1 MSSFIEKPR
10 FTCPLG
16 GALATVGALARAIPI
31 LHASQGCGGNSNGA
45 IMQGAGHLGSG
56 YCGGASIPA
65 SGIGEQQIVFGGVDR
80 LEEQLETTIEVID
93 GELFV
98 VITGCTAEIIGDDVA
113 SVIRNYRATEGEG
126 RPPVVHASAAGFKGN
141 SYFGY
146 DSVLQ
151 SLFREYVEPAPVKK
165 KGKVNVW
172 GVPPAFDVFWEGNL
186 LELRRVL
193 EGVGL
198 EVNTFFTKRDSL
210 EDLRN
215 SGNAELNIVVS
226 PINGVPA
233 AKVFKEVHGVDH
245 VITDLPIGAKAT
257 TAFVLDIT
265 KRLKLN
271 KKKVEAFLEAEK
283 AYYYHF
289 FNRVSDS
296 YADLDFQRYVVIVA
310 DTSYAIAL
318 ADFAT
323 HELGWLPKLVAIT
336 DPTDEEDR
344 EAIIRR
350 FDGKLADPDKAVA
363 FETDSSQVVNRLY
376 ERWPKPDGSKYY
388 QPFTPAFVIGS
399 RLDKDFADS
408 IGAGH
413 LSVSYPISNRL
424 VLDRAYAGFHGAL
437 SLIEDIISVVVI
449 NR

>member
-16 GALATVGALARAIPI
+16 GAIATVGALAKAVPI

-65 SGIGEQQIVFGGVDR
+65 SGIGEQQIVFGGVAR
-80 LEEQLETTIEVID
+80 LEEQIESTLEVID
-93 GELFV
+93 ADLFV

-113 SVIRNYRATEGEG
+113 SVIRNYRAAEGAG
-126 RPPVVHASAAGFKGN
+126 RPPLIHASAAGFKGN

-151 SLFREYVEPAPVKK
+151 SLFRDYVVPAPGKK

-172 GVPPAFDVFWEGNL
+172 GIPPAFDVFWEGNL
-186 LELRRVL
+186 IELRRVL

-198 EVNTFFTKRDSL
+198 EVNTFFTKQDTL
-210 EDLRN
+210 ADLRG
-215 SGNAELNIVVS
+215 SGDAELNIIVS

-233 AKVFKEVHGVDH
+233 AKVFKEVHGVEH
-245 VITDLPIGAKAT
+245 FITDLPIGAKAT
-257 TAFVLDIT
+257 AAFVRDVANQ
-265 KRLKLN
+265 LKLDKN
-271 KKKVEAFLEAEK
+271 RVEAFLSAEK
-283 AYYYHF
+283 DSYYHF
-289 FNRVSDS
+289 FNRFGDS
-296 YADLDFQRYVVIVA
+296 YADLDFQRYLVIVA
-310 DTSYAIAL
+310 DTTYAISL
-318 ADFAT
+318 ASFAT

-344 EAIIRR
+344 PAIVRR
-350 FDGKLADPDKAVA
+350 FDGKLAEPDKAVA
-363 FETDSSQVVNRLY
+363 FETDSSQITSRLF
-376 ERWPKPDGSKYY
+376 ERWPKADGSKYY
-388 QPFTPAFVIGS
+388 QPFNPAFVIGS
-399 RLDKDFADS
+399 RLDRDFADS

-424 VLDRAYAGFHGAL
+424 VLNRASAGFRGAL
-437 SLIEDIISVVVI
+437 SLVEDIFSVLVT

>member
-56 YCGGASIPA
+56 YCGGASVPA
-65 SGIGEQQIVFGGVDR
+65 SGIGEQQIVFGGVAR

-113 SVIRNYRATEGEG
+113 SVIRTYRATEGEG

-146 DSVLQ
+146 DSVLK
-151 SLFREYVEPAPVKK
+151 SLFREYVEPAPIKK

-172 GVPPAFDVFWEGNL
+172 GIPPAFDVFWEGNL

-198 EVNTFFTKRDSL
+198 EVNTFFTKHDSL
-210 EDLRN
+210 TDLRK
-215 SGNAELNIVVS
+215 SGDAELNIIVS

-233 AKVFKEVHGVDH
+233 ANVFKEVHGVDH

-257 TAFVLDIT
+257 TAFVLDIA

-271 KKKVEAFLEAEK
+271 KKKVEAFLAAEK
-283 AYYYHF
+283 EYYYHF

-318 ADFAT
+318 AGFAT

-363 FETDSSQVVNRLY
+363 FETDSSQVIHRLY

-424 VLDRAYAGFHGAL
+424 VLDRAYAGFHGGL